1 MSLISTLDDEVSNI
15 SALIFN
21 PSKFFEEMQTKSSS
35 YMMRYLFIASIP
47 LFVGYF
53 LNLYFK
59 AGFPETEFKCSEAAA
74 VESAI
79 ISVLTLVLT
88 VPTASLLLSLISKN
102 LFEKRVGAD
111 EIATLI
117 GYPMAIVLLS
127 GILRAHVYTVFLHYG
142 GIGYGVYLLYSGIS
156 VRYGFDKALMN
167 FIVFLLAMSLVLI
180 IIAGALISTFSIIL
194 AISDLIGLS
203 SIIPIINIPSYC
215 Y

>member
-1 MSLISTLDDEVSNI
+1 MSIMSILDDEVSNI

-21 PSKFFEEMQTKSSS
+21 PSKFFEEMQTKPSG
-35 YMMRYLFIASIP
+35 YMLRYLFIASIP
-47 LFVGYF
+47 FFVGYF

-74 VESAI
+74 AESAI

-88 VPTASLLLSLISKN
+88 VPIASLFLSLISKN
-102 LFEKRVGAD
+102 LLEKRVGSD

-117 GYPMAIVLLS
+117 GYPIAVVLLS

-156 VRYGFDKALMN
+156 IRFGFDKALMN
-167 FIVFLLAMSLVLI
+167 FLVFLVVMSLVLMVL
-180 IIAGALISTFSIIL
+180 AGALISTFSIIL

-203 SIIPIINIPSYC
+203 SVIPIISIPNYC